1 MIEKKANFKESLERR
16 DRDRK
21 ISEEGRKEGREE
33 EETDRSLKMLKSCS
47 QRKTYWVGQKVVGL
61 NIGKCTHLHL

>member
-1 MIEKKANFKESLERR
+1 MIEIKANFKKSLERR

-33 EETDRSLKMLKSCS
+33 EERDPSRCE
-47 QRKTYWVGQKVVGL
+47 KVVHRERHIVL
-61 NIGKCTHLHL
+61 AKKSLV

>member
-1 MIEKKANFKESLERR
+1 MWKVTISKVEKQKQTQKKLFAADMIEKKANFKESLERR

-33 EETDRSLKMLKSCS
+33 EETSLKM
-47 QRKTYWVGQKVVGL
+47 
-61 NIGKCTHLHL
+61 